1 MMNVASNNTKRFNIT
16 LEVDVNIL
24 TQMYREAA
32 NLGPDEP
39 SPSVLEMLESEANWL
54 LQSGI
59 AVKNLEEAS

>member
-1 MMNVASNNTKRFNIT
+1 MNVASNNTKRFNIT